1 MVKFKSNRKQVKT
14 AMDNA
19 QKNVLTAVGMAG
31 SSHVKQVIQSKN
43 LIDTGAL
50 LNSIDYAED
59 DNAVYVGSKLA
70 SEVYPIVL
78 EKNGN
83 EYLHPGI
90 MNNLGNLR
98 TVAEKAYKL

>member
-1 MVKFKSNRKQVKT
+1 MMKFESNRKQVKT
-14 AMDNA
+14 AMDKANE
-19 QKNVLTAVGMAG
+19 NVLTAIGMAG
-31 SSHVKQVIQSKN
+31 ASHVKQVIQTKD
-43 LIDTGAL
+43 LIDTGSL
-50 LNSIDYAED
+50 LNSIEHEAED
-59 DNAVYVGSKLA
+59 NSVYIGSTLFM
-70 SEVYPIVL
+70 EDYPIVL